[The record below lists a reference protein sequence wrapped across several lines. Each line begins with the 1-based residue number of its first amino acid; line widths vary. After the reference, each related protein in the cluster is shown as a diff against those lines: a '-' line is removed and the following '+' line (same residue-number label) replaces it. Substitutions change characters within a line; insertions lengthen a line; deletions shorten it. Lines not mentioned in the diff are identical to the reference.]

1 MRPVRLRNY
10 IFYLLALTITL
21 PLLVLS
27 YSQYRM
33 IEQEIRKDDLLL
45 VEDALA
51 LSNNIKNRV
60 DSAKTLVV
68 MSASTLQVYGTED
81 KSALRAI
88 LKSILTEVPYFL
100 NIHYGDVNGDVIVFE
115 PPKKMHGMKVMRACL
130 TQIGIIGVTS
140 AIGTRFIYL
149 TSLWRPVRQTFPL

>member
-1 MRPVRLRNY
+1 MRLRNY

-21 PLLVLS
+21 PLLLLS

-60 DSAKTLVV
+60 ESAKTLVV
-68 MSASTLQVYGTED
+68 MSANTLQVYGTED
-81 KSALRAI
+81 KSP
-88 LKSILTEVPYFL
+88 V
-100 NIHYGDVNGDVIVFE
+100 
-115 PPKKMHGMKVMRACL
+115 
-130 TQIGIIGVTS
+130 S
-140 AIGTRFIYL
+140 AISFKSTN
-149 TSLWRPVRQTFPL
+149 

>member
-81 KSALRAI
+81 KQPDLLLPFASN
-88 LKSILTEVPYFL
+88 VYFGFL
-100 NIHYGDVNGDVIVFE
+100 L
-115 PPKKMHGMKVMRACL
+115 C
-130 TQIGIIGVTS
+130 S
-140 AIGTRFIYL
+140 
-149 TSLWRPVRQTFPL
+149 SLDRVC

>member
-51 LSNNIKNRV
+51 LSNNIKNGV

-100 NIHYGDVNGDVIVFE
+100 NIHYGCE
-115 PPKKMHGMKVMRACL
+115 WRRH
-130 TQIGIIGVTS
+130 
-140 AIGTRFIYL
+140 RF
-149 TSLWRPVRQTFPL
+149 

>member
-1 MRPVRLRNY
+1 MRPMRLRNY

-21 PLLVLS
+21 PLLLLS

-60 DSAKTLVV
+60 ESAN
-68 MSASTLQVYGTED
+68 TLQVCRQIHSRFMVRKINPRY
-81 KSALRAI
+81 
-88 LKSILTEVPYFL
+88 VP
-100 NIHYGDVNGDVIVFE
+100 
-115 PPKKMHGMKVMRACL
+115 
-130 TQIGIIGVTS
+130 S
-140 AIGTRFIYL
+140 
-149 TSLWRPVRQTFPL
+149 

>member
-68 MSASTLQVYGTED
+68 ICKHTASLWDRGQI
-81 KSALRAI
+81 S
-88 LKSILTEVPYFL
+88 LTS
-100 NIHYGDVNGDVIVFE
+100 H
-115 PPKKMHGMKVMRACL
+115 PKKHFDGSSVFLKH
-130 TQIGIIGVTS
+130 
-140 AIGTRFIYL
+140 
-149 TSLWRPVRQTFPL
+149 PLR

>member
-88 LKSILTEVPYFL
+88 LR
-100 NIHYGDVNGDVIVFE
+100 
-115 PPKKMHGMKVMRACL
+115 MHGMKVMRACL

>member
-45 VEDALA
+45 DEDALA
-51 LSNNIKNRV
+51 LSN
-60 DSAKTLVV
+60 
-68 MSASTLQVYGTED
+68 
-81 KSALRAI
+81 I
-88 LKSILTEVPYFL
+88 LKIELFRENPRCDVCKHTASLWDRGQISLTS
-100 NIHYGDVNGDVIVFE
+100 H
-115 PPKKMHGMKVMRACL
+115 PKKHFDGSSVFLKH
-130 TQIGIIGVTS
+130 
-140 AIGTRFIYL
+140 
-149 TSLWRPVRQTFPL
+149 PLR

>member
-100 NIHYGDVNGDVIVFE
+100 NIHYGDVETSSFLSLLR
-115 PPKKMHGMKVMRACL
+115 MHGMKVMRACL

>member
-81 KSALRAI
+81 KSALRA
-88 LKSILTEVPYFL
+88 
-100 NIHYGDVNGDVIVFE
+100 H
-115 PPKKMHGMKVMRACL
+115 PKKHFDGSSVFLKH
-130 TQIGIIGVTS
+130 
-140 AIGTRFIYL
+140 
-149 TSLWRPVRQTFPL
+149 PLR

>member
-45 VEDALA
+45 VEDREFPAV
-51 LSNNIKNRV
+51 SYSR
-60 DSAKTLVV
+60 
-68 MSASTLQVYGTED
+68 
-81 KSALRAI
+81 
-88 LKSILTEVPYFL
+88 
-100 NIHYGDVNGDVIVFE
+100 
-115 PPKKMHGMKVMRACL
+115 
-130 TQIGIIGVTS
+130 
-140 AIGTRFIYL
+140 
-149 TSLWRPVRQTFPL
+149 RQEAR

>member
-60 DSAKTLVV
+60 DSAKTRCDVCKHT
-68 MSASTLQVYGTED
+68 ASLWDRGQI
-81 KSALRAI
+81 S
-88 LKSILTEVPYFL
+88 LTR
-100 NIHYGDVNGDVIVFE
+100 H
-115 PPKKMHGMKVMRACL
+115 PKKHFDGSSVFLKH
-130 TQIGIIGVTS
+130 
-140 AIGTRFIYL
+140 
-149 TSLWRPVRQTFPL
+149 PLR

>member
-88 LKSILTEVPYFL
+88 LKR
-100 NIHYGDVNGDVIVFE
+100 
-115 PPKKMHGMKVMRACL
+115 HGMKVMRACL

>member
-68 MSASTLQVYGTED
+68 MLQAHC
-81 KSALRAI
+81 KSMGQR
-88 LKSILTEVPYFL
+88 TNQPY
-100 NIHYGDVNGDVIVFE
+100 E
-115 PPKKMHGMKVMRACL
+115 P
-130 TQIGIIGVTS
+130 S
-140 AIGTRFIYL
+140 
-149 TSLWRPVRQTFPL
+149 

>member
-81 KSALRAI
+81 KSALRGI

-100 NIHYGDVNGDVIVFE
+100 NSTTVMRMETSSFLSLLR
-115 PPKKMHGMKVMRACL
+115 MHGMKVMRACL

>member
-68 MSASTLQVYGTED
+68 MSASLWDRGQI
-81 KSALRAI
+81 S
-88 LKSILTEVPYFL
+88 LTS
-100 NIHYGDVNGDVIVFE
+100 H
-115 PPKKMHGMKVMRACL
+115 PKKHFDGSSVFLKH
-130 TQIGIIGVTS
+130 
-140 AIGTRFIYL
+140 
-149 TSLWRPVRQTFPL
+149 PLR

>member
-115 PPKKMHGMKVMRACL
+115 PLRMHGMKVMRACL

>member
-68 MSASTLQVYGTED
+68 MSAIWDRGQIS
-81 KSALRAI
+81 
-88 LKSILTEVPYFL
+88 LTS
-100 NIHYGDVNGDVIVFE
+100 H
-115 PPKKMHGMKVMRACL
+115 PKKHFDGSSVFLKH
-130 TQIGIIGVTS
+130 
-140 AIGTRFIYL
+140 
-149 TSLWRPVRQTFPL
+149 PLR

>member
-100 NIHYGDVNGDVIVFE
+100 NIHYGE
-115 PPKKMHGMKVMRACL
+115 
-130 TQIGIIGVTS
+130 IGIIGVTS